1 MNLTTTAAICS
12 STGVLA
18 AAVVTLRHN
27 RRVFAWNRRNR
38 LTDDAAKD
46 LDDVDRY
53 LKDVHELLCR
63 FAQKPSTAADLG
75 PLRTLRHVIE
85 GYAGRPGVLRT
96 ELQDIVARC
105 DAYLGTALKSPV
117 SGPRSD
123 LMVAAMEQEQART
136 RLAASVSGA
145 QQRVRTLRRP

>member
-1 MNLTTTAAICS
+1 MNLPTTVAICS
-12 STGVLA
+12 SSGLFA
-18 AAVVTLRHN
+18 AAVVTVRHN

-38 LTDDAAKD
+38 ITDDAAKE

-53 LKDVHELLCR
+53 LKDIHELLCK
-63 FAQKPSTAADLG
+63 FAQKPSTAADLDS
-75 PLRTLRHVIE
+75 LRTLRHVIE
-85 GYAGRPGVLRT
+85 DYAGRPGVLRT
-96 ELQDIVARC
+96 ELQDIVDRC

-117 SGPRSD
+117 SGSRTY

-136 RLAASVSGA
+136 RLAVSVSSA